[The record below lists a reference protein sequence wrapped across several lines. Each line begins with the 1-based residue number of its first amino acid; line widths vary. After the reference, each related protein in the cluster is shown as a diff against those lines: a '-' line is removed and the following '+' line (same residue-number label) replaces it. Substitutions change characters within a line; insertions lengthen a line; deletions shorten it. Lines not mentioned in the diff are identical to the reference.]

1 MFHDRREVCFV
12 TNVFP
17 EHMDTPVARLQP
29 EGVLTYQSVP
39 PLLPAC
45 LWGE

>member
-1 MFHDRREVCFV
+1 M

-29 EGVLTYQSVP
+29 EGVLWYQSVP
-39 PLLPAC
+39 PILPAYNKFMD
-45 LWGE
+45 GVNRTD